1 MLAFFSLVPLIV
13 LANGLVVLVA
23 TAIAVRVGRRNRA
36 ASKRILAVVLV
47 PSLIWWIAFISFAG
61 VTREMGFDMEWSYG
75 GPSQGHSS
83 RQHVVLRFKSHPNHY
98 VGIFSADLGG
108 YLETLPSRD
117 VRVVFEVTTDFGR
130 TRGFHETQ
138 VGDRRS
144 WIHLGGYAG
153 VSGSSDPSPWP

>member
-1 MLAFFSLVPLIV
+1 MPVFFNLVTLIV
-13 LANGLVVLVA
+13 LANGLVVLMA
-23 TAIAVRVGRRNRA
+23 IAIAVRVGRRNRA
-36 ASKRILAVVLV
+36 ASKWILAVVMV
-47 PSLIWWIAFISFAG
+47 SSLIWWIAFCSFTG
-61 VTREMGFDMEWSYG
+61 VTREMAFDMEWSYG

-98 VGIFSADLGG
+98 VGIFSEDLGG

-130 TRGFHETQ
+130 MRGFHETQ
-138 VGDRRS
+138 IGGKQS
-144 WIHLGGYAG
+144 WTQLGGYAG